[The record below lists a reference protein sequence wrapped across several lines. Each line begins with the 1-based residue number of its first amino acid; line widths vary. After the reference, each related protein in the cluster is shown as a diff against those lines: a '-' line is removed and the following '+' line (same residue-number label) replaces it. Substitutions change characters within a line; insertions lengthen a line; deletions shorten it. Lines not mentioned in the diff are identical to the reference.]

1 MKEELAAGIKNAIE
15 RGYSIEVAID
25 SFIKAGYN
33 PKEVQEAAET
43 ITGGATSITSVP
55 SQSTSEIPEAP
66 KQDLTKSASTIPVKK
81 RDWKII
87 GIIALLVLIGIGLI
101 GIIFKDNIFALL
113 K

>member
-15 RGYSIEVAID
+15 RGYSLEVAID

-43 ITGGATSITSVP
+43 ITAGVTSMTSVP
-55 SQSTSEIPEAP
+55 SHSESSEVPEAP
-66 KQDLTKSASTIPVKK
+66 KQDSSKPSSITQKK

-87 GIIALLVLIGIGLI
+87 GIISLLVLIGIGLM
-101 GIIFKDNIFALL
+101 GIIFKDSILALL
-113 K
+113 R